1 MLRFCILSLLMEPYT
16 KLREV
21 ELGVSLYTVRLWF
34 ILGVRVHWNTMGD
47 LLFDYK
53 VRVLPKRGEHPK
65 RLESRKMT
73 FYGLRLLLGDEEVNV
88 PRTLHSELTI

>member
-34 ILGVRVHWNTMGD
+34 ILGVWVHWNTMGD

-65 RLESRKMT
+65 RLESREMT
-73 FYGLRLLLGDEEVNV
+73 FYGLASPLEMKRLTC
-88 PRTLHSELTI
+88 RARYTELTM

>member
-1 MLRFCILSLLMEPYT
+1 
-16 KLREV
+16 
-21 ELGVSLYTVRLWF
+21 
-34 ILGVRVHWNTMGD
+34 MGD

-88 PRTLHSELTI
+88 PRTLHSELTM